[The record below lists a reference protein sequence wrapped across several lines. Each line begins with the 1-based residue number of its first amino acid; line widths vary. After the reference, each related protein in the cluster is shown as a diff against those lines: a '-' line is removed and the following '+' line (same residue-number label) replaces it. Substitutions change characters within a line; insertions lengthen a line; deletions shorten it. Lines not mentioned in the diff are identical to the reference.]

1 MNYFIYS
8 MFAGIISGVALVLA
22 VFLLKESSKDIIAI
36 NELKKKRKT
45 ATEGKNW
52 DEWHEWIEDKRTI
65 QEDINKRM
73 KDIKKSRKQE
83 SPKLTSVMCLCFIFE
98 FCNRWAVNAFDS
110 KFGIYVN
117 GKFEL
122 SSSLYS
128 YDLYINSNL

>member
-45 ATEGKNW
+45 ATEGKNYNKW
-52 DEWHEWIEDKRTI
+52 NKWIEDKRTI

-83 SPKLTSVMCLCFIFE
+83 SPKVTSVMCLCFIFE

-122 SSSLYS
+122 SS
-128 YDLYINSNL
+128 

>member
-1 MNYFIYS
+1 MNWRRRERLLPKVRITTNEND
-8 MFAGIISGVALVLA
+8 GI
-22 VFLLKESSKDIIAI
+22 E
-36 NELKKKRKT
+36 E
-45 ATEGKNW
+45 
-52 DEWHEWIEDKRTI
+52 KRTI

-128 YDLYINSNL
+128 YVLVVAFLSIVD